1 MIARAILALA
11 ATMALAGCGAPMF
24 RPPAGPGLP
33 APDAPAAWQ
42 EATKTCSG
50 ARSFVAA
57 LRVSGRT
64 ADDRFPTI
72 SVDAA
77 VTDQGSIYLSAT
89 HTGRSLFLLAGGAER
104 ATLWLREDNRA
115 VTDAPAA
122 IIDAMLGVG
131 LSPARLLAVLT
142 GCAARSLDVKQAER
156 FGRLLRVETPDAVVY
171 LEQQHG
177 AWQTRAAQVDGF
189 TVQYDRDGTSV
200 PQRIVITADPGRPP
214 ARLDVRVSQAELN
227 RELEARFFTPPAGA
241 AAADPMSIDELRRA
255 RRGGG
260 N

>member
-1 MIARAILALA
+1 MIARAPIALA
-11 ATMALAGCGAPMF
+11 AALALAGCGAPMF
-24 RPPAGPGLP
+24 RPPAGPGVP
-33 APDAPAAWQ
+33 APDATAAWQ
-42 EATKTCSG
+42 QATKVCSG

-64 ADDRFPTI
+64 ADERFPTI
-72 SVDAA
+72 SIEAA
-77 VTDQGSIYLSAT
+77 LDDQGSIYLSAT
-89 HTGRSLFLLAGGAER
+89 HTGRSLFLLAGGANR

-115 VTDAPAA
+115 VTDAPGA

-156 FGRLLRVETPDAVVY
+156 FGRLLRVETADAVVY
-171 LEQQHG
+171 LEEQQG
-177 AWQTRAAQVDGF
+177 AWRTRAAQVDGF
-189 TVQYDRDGTSV
+189 TVQYDQEGTSV
-200 PQRIVITADPGRPP
+200 PQRILITADPGRPP

-227 RELEARFFTPPAGA
+227 GAVPANTFVPPA
-241 AAADPMSIDELRRA
+241 AAAAAEPMSLDELRRA

-260 N
+260 D